1 MIAGVVFGHVASKYI
16 YVRLWR
22 GSPQMHTNSLS
33 AVGSWVAIAL
43 GVWVIAWVIA
53 ESIPVFNDLLSLIV
67 RCPPPITQRGSSY

>member
-1 MIAGVVFGHVASKYI
+1 
-16 YVRLWR
+16 
-22 GSPQMHTNSLS
+22 MHTNSLS